1 MAISGDICTLDQLR
15 DILPKGR
22 GSGDEKVVSRIDEH
36 CRRFIEHSPFLIV
49 ASRNAAGR
57 MDVSPKGDPAGF
69 VRILDEQTIAIPE
82 RPGNH
87 RCDTFTNIL
96 EVPDVALIFLVPGE
110 DLTLRVM
117 GQASLTSAP
126 EVLEPMAMNGRA
138 PKVALLVA
146 VEEAFIH
153 CGKAPKRAHLWDPA
167 THVDK
172 GVFPRMGEMLHDQ
185 IAENVGTPDFGLT
198 KSELGD
204 ITDDDYANKVY

>member
-1 MAISGDICTLDQLR
+1 MSVSDDICTLDQLR
-15 DILPKGR
+15 EILPKGV
-22 GSGDEKVVSRIDEH
+22 GSGDEKVVDRIDEH
-36 CRRFIEHSPFLIV
+36 CRRFIEHSPFLVI
-49 ASRNAAGR
+49 ASRDASGR

-87 RCDTFTNIL
+87 RCDTFTNVL

-117 GQASLTSAP
+117 GKASLTTDP
-126 EVLEPMAMNGRA
+126 EVLGPMTMNGRA
-138 PKVALLVA
+138 PKVALVVA

-153 CGKAPKRAHLWDPA
+153 CGKAPKRAHLWDST
-167 THVDK
+167 THLPK

-185 IAENVGTPDFGLT
+185 ASAKIGEP
-198 KSELGD
+198 
-204 ITDDDYANKVY
+204 